1 MECGYISHGE
11 MAGKWWEISQQEAGA
26 LYRLEIGNEFYASAD
41 SIRDLLDEVD
51 ALVGLAR
58 GETSPAPEVTR
69 GESAVTNKKAR
80 KAGSLHA
87 SRACLVVISRP

>member
-41 SIRDLLDEVD
+41 SIRDLLDHSMPPG
-51 ALVGLAR
+51 LVL
-58 GETSPAPEVTR
+58 
-69 GESAVTNKKAR
+69 
-80 KAGSLHA
+80 
-87 SRACLVVISRP
+87 

>member
-51 ALVGLAR
+51 ALDGCSCTVRKQAT
-58 GETSPAPEVTR
+58 E
-69 GESAVTNKKAR
+69 NKR
-80 KAGSLHA
+80 
-87 SRACLVVISRP
+87 

>member
-41 SIRDLLDEVD
+41 SMRDLLDEVD
-51 ALVGLAR
+51 ALDGLAR
-58 GETSPAPEVTR
+58 G
-69 GESAVTNKKAR
+69 
-80 KAGSLHA
+80 
-87 SRACLVVISRP
+87 